1 MRRSTLLLSLLFI
14 WVAQATAA
22 ESVFFDANGTKLHY
36 VIAGSGETVL
46 LLHGFSGSADGL
58 YIKPGTFDALVEAGY
73 RVVALDQVGH
83 GKSGKPY
90 DPDRYGMQMV
100 EDIRRLMNQLDVD
113 KIHLAGYSMGAKVAN
128 TFRSKYPDRLHSIV
142 LGGYGWPWRSR
153 EMSYAEAESGMAN
166 RTVLPGNDIK
176 ALAAVSMTMHE
187 LTPGKE
193 NLRANSV
200 PAFGIIGDKDAV
212 VSSADF
218 ETFSE
223 TMAELQVITISG
235 THAGPDGAP
244 YKPRYAQ
251 EIIRFLAAHR
261 ASESHG
267 QR

>member
-1 MRRSTLLLSLLFI
+1 MRRSTLLLSLLFV
-14 WVAQATAA
+14 WVTQALAA
-22 ESVFFDANGTKLHY
+22 ESVLFDAKGTNLHY
-36 VIAGSGETVL
+36 VIAGSGETVV
-46 LLHGFSGSADGL
+46 LLHGFSGSANGL
-58 YIKPGTFDALVEAGY
+58 YIQPGTFDALVDAGY
-73 RVVALDQVGH
+73 QVVALDQVGH

-100 EDIRRLMNQLDVD
+100 EDIRRLMKQLDVD

-128 TFRSKYPDRLHSIV
+128 TFRSKYPDRLHTII

-153 EMSYAEAESGMAN
+153 EMSYAEALEGMTR

-176 ALAAVSMTMHE
+176 ALAAVSMTMHK
-187 LTPGKE
+187 LTPTE
-193 NLRANSV
+193 DNLRANSV

-212 VSSADF
+212 VSAADF
-218 ETFSE
+218 ATFSA
-223 TMAELQVITISG
+223 TMAELQVITIPG

-251 EIIRFLAAHR
+251 EIIRFLAAYR
-261 ASESHG
+261 APGAYG